1 MAASYPKRKFNLVQ
15 NRFAGAPTN
24 ATARGMDID
33 ASVLYGN
40 NRAADFDY
48 NSVINMNSTARA
60 AQEMFADDLATGA
73 MTTGLKGVFEWN
85 KLQDQIDEAKKQAK
99 RGARKSIFGNIGKV
113 GGTLLGA
120 AVGGPMGA
128 FVGSKLGSTVGS
140 SLG

>member
-1 MAASYPKRKFNLVQ
+1 MALSYPKRELNLIQ
-15 NRFAGAPTN
+15 NRFDSAPTN
-24 ATARGMDID
+24 AIARGMDID

-48 NSVINMNSTARA
+48 NSVINTNSTARA

-99 RGARKSIFGNIGKV
+99 KGARKGVFGNIGKI

-120 AVGGPMGA
+120 AVGGAPGA
-128 FVGSKLGSTVGS
+128 FIGSKLGATVGS

>member
-1 MAASYPKRKFNLVQ
+1 MAASYPKSKFSLVQ

-73 MTTGLKGVFEWN
+73 MTTGLKGVSEWN
-85 KLQDQIDEAKKQAK
+85 TMQDRIDEAKKQAK
-99 RGARKSIFGNIGKV
+99 SDASKSIWGNVGKV
-113 GGTLLGA
+113 GGTLIGA
-120 AVGGPMGA
+120 AVAGPPGA
-128 FVGSKLGSTVGS
+128 MLGSQLGSTLGS

>member
-1 MAASYPKRKFNLVQ
+1 MAVSYPKSGFSLKQ

-48 NSVINMNSTARA
+48 NSVINTNSTARA

-73 MTTGLKGVFEWN
+73 MTTGLKGVYEWN
-85 KLQDQIDEAKKQAK
+85 KMQDQLDAYKKQAK
-99 RGARKSIFGNIGKV
+99 SGASKSIFGNIGRI
-113 GGTLLGA
+113 GGTLIGAATGIPGGAMIGSQLGA
-120 AVGGPMGA
+120 T
-128 FVGSKLGSTVGS
+128 LGS

>member
-1 MAASYPKRKFNLVQ
+1 MAVSFPKSGFSLKQ
-15 NRFAGAPTN
+15 NSFSGAPTN
-24 ATARGMDID
+24 STARGMDID

-48 NSVINMNSTARA
+48 DSVINMNSSARA

-73 MTTGLKGVFEWN
+73 MTTGLKGVSEWN
-85 KLQDQIDEAKKQAK
+85 QLQDQLDEYKKQAK
-99 RGARKSIFGNIGKV
+99 SGASKSIWGNVGKV

-120 AVGGPMGA
+120 AVGGPPGA
-128 FVGSKLGSTVGS
+128 MIGSQIGSTIGT